1 MTEKNVLLR
10 LDHNGVEH
18 LVKTFKDEDR
28 VYYLCEY
35 INGIDLYEV
44 TQRIDTV
51 SNELA
56 QFYIGNLILALEHLA
71 KMRIVH
77 R

>member
-44 TQRIDTV
+44 TQRIDTF